1 MKYDHAHLALRGG
14 HPSKANNTFGGGCL
28 DPQQFMHILIWGGS
42 TLTPTPQLFLI
53 FETSLGVGVG
63 LGVGLV
69 GGAEH

>member
-1 MKYDHAHLALRGG
+1 MRTLLLGGG
-14 HPSKANNTFGGGCL
+14 HPSKGNNTFGGGCL

-42 TLTPTPQLFLI
+42 TLTSTPQLFLI
-53 FETSLGVGVG
+53 FETSLGVGGVGVG